1 MSLSRDLGLTQRRPL
16 IIVRGAQQEGTFR
29 LTLANLDEL
38 NAIAFQHCIFPLADM
53 EDVRR
58 HGPNIYVKGDGV
70 ELTDHSGRIYLDMM
84 SSHTR
89 ANSLGYGC
97 EEIAR
102 AVYDQLVRVHYVG
115 TVDNFV
121 EPALHLAAKLCAL
134 APGNLSHVMYV
145 SGGSEAVEAALKL
158 AKQYHIHKG
167 KKPRAHKVI
176 ARWNAYHGST
186 MGALSV
192 TDWLGTRHISEPGVP
207 GTSFIPGP
215 TCYRNPF
222 GMPDEDYGDFCA
234 NFLEMQIIREGPEYV
249 AAFIAEPV
257 MQAHGVQIPP
267 PNYFP
272 RIREICD
279 RHDVLLIV
287 DEVITGFGR
296 TGAWF
301 ASEHFGI
308 EPDIMTVAKAMTAGY
323 FPMGAAL
330 ARKEIVEA
338 MPMFRHVHTFSG
350 HGGGAAA
357 ALANI
362 AICERD
368 GIISKARDNGRY
380 FLERLKSA
388 LAGSPIVGDI
398 RGLGMWLAVEFTA
411 DKARKTPFTDDTVK
425 AVVRRMKELGVL
437 SSSIG
442 NALEMAP
449 PLIARRDQ
457 LDRAAQVTAQAVA
470 EVARSRGLT

>member
-1 MSLSRDLGLTQRRPL
+1 M
-16 IIVRGAQQEGTFR
+16 
-29 LTLANLDEL
+29 TLANLDEL
-38 NAIAFQHCIFPLADM
+38 NRIAFRHCIFPLANM

-58 HGPNIYVKGDGV
+58 NGPNIYVKGEGV
-70 ELTDHSGRIYLDMM
+70 ELTDQSGRTYLDMM
-84 SSHTR
+84 GSHTR

-102 AVYDQLVRVHYVG
+102 AVYDQLSRVHYVG

-121 EPALHLAAKLCAL
+121 EPALHLAAKICAL
-134 APGNLSHVMYV
+134 APGSLSNIMYV
-145 SGGSEAVEAALKL
+145 SGGSEAVETALKL
-158 AKQYHIHKG
+158 AKQYHIHAG
-167 KKPRAHKVI
+167 LKPRAHKI
-176 ARWNAYHGST
+176 ISRWNAYHGST

-207 GTSFIPGP
+207 GVSFIPGP
-215 TCYRNPF
+215 TCYRNHL
-222 GMPDEDYGDFCA
+222 GMTDQQYGDHCA
-234 NFLEMQIIREGPEYV
+234 DFLEAQIIREGPEFV

-267 PNYFP
+267 QNYFP
-272 RIREICD
+272 RVREICD
-279 RHDVLLIV
+279 RYDVLLIV

-296 TGAWF
+296 TGTWF

-330 ARKEIVEA
+330 ARKEIVEV
-338 MPMFRHVHTFSG
+338 MPVFRHVHTFSG

-368 GIISKARDNGRY
+368 DVIAKARDNGRH
-380 FLERLKSA
+380 FLERLKDL
-388 LAGSPIVGDI
+388 LAASPIVGEV
-398 RGLGMWLAVEFTA
+398 RGLGMWLAIDFTA
-411 DKARKTPFTDDTVK
+411 DKATKVPFKDDTVK

-437 SSSIG
+437 SSPIG

-449 PLIARRDQ
+449 PLIASREQ
-457 LDRAAQVTAQAVA
+457 LDRAAEVAAQAVH
-470 EVARSRGLT
+470 EVARARGFS

>member
-1 MSLSRDLGLTQRRPL
+1 MPSKTT
-16 IIVRGAQQEGTFR
+16 AQT
-29 LTLANLDEL
+29 NLDEL
-38 NAIAFQHCIFPLADM
+38 SQLAFQHCIFPLAQM
-53 EDVRR
+53 EEVRR
-58 HGPNIYVKGDGV
+58 NGPNIYVKGKGV
-70 ELTDHSGRIYLDMM
+70 ELTDHRGRTYLDMM

-89 ANSLGYGC
+89 ANSLGYGR

-102 AVYDQLVRVHYVG
+102 AVHDQLMRVHYVG

-121 EPALHLAAKLCAL
+121 EPAVRLAAKIAAL
-134 APGNLSHVMYV
+134 APGKLDHVMYV

-158 AKQYHIHKG
+158 AKQYHIHHG
-167 KKPRAHKVI
+167 RKPRAHKI
-176 ARWNAYHGST
+176 ISRWNAYHGAT

-207 GTSFIPGP
+207 GTSLIPGP
-215 TCYRNPF
+215 TCYRNPL
-222 GMPDEDYGDFCA
+222 GMSDQDYSDYCTDY
-234 NFLEMQIIREGPEYV
+234 LEQHILREGPDYV
-249 AAFIAEPV
+249 AAFIAEPI

-267 PNYFP
+267 QNYFK
-272 RIREICD
+272 RVREICD
-279 RHDVLLIV
+279 RHEVLLII

-323 FPMGAAL
+323 FPMGAAI
-330 ARKEIVEA
+330 ARREIVEA

-357 ALANI
+357 ALTNI

-368 GIISKARDNGRY
+368 GVITKARDNGRY
-380 FLERLKSA
+380 FLVRLKEL
-388 LAGSPIVGDI
+388 LADSPIVGDV
-398 RGLGMWLAVEFTA
+398 RGLGMWLAIDFTR
-411 DKARKTPFTDDTVK
+411 DKKTKAPFTDDTVK
-425 AVVRRMKELGVL
+425 KVVRRMKDLGVL

-442 NALEMAP
+442 HAMEMAP
-449 PLIARRDQ
+449 PLITSRAE
-457 LDRAAQVTAQAVA
+457 LDRAAEVTARAVS
-470 EVARSRGLT
+470 EVAAGR